1 MPKGFKS
8 NYNSAN
14 GKFRHL
20 KLADPGKSE
29 IKPTF
34 SMTKPRACIRIA
46 DLVRLKFKIKSQ
58 YCH

>member
-8 NYNSAN
+8 KYNSAN
-14 GKFRHL
+14 VKFRHL

-34 SMTKPRACIRIA
+34 FNDETPGLYQNCRPS
-46 DLVRLKFKIKSQ
+46 
-58 YCH
+58 